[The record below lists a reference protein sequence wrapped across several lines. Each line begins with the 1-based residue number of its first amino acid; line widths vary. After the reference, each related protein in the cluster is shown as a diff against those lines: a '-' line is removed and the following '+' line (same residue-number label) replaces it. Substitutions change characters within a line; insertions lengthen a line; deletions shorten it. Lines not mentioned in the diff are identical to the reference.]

1 MKTTNN
7 RQRRFSTAFK
17 KEKVE
22 LIDQGKISIKELCA
36 IYEVSQTSVYKWK
49 KKYSKYYTN
58 SERIVVEKISEEKKN
73 IELLKQ
79 IAELERVVGKKQ
91 IELDYYKTTLDVLSE
106 EAGEDL
112 KKKHKPKL

>member
-1 MKTTNN
+1 METTNK
-7 RQRRFSTAFK
+7 RKRSFSTTFK

-22 LIDQGKISIKELCA
+22 LLDQGKISVKEICA
-36 IYEVSQTSVYKWK
+36 IYEVSPTSVYKWK
-49 KKYSKYYTN
+49 KKYSKYYSH

-91 IELDYYKTTLDVLSE
+91 MELDYYKTTLEVLSE
-106 EAGEDL
+106 ESGEDL
-112 KKKHKPKL
+112 KKKFKPKL